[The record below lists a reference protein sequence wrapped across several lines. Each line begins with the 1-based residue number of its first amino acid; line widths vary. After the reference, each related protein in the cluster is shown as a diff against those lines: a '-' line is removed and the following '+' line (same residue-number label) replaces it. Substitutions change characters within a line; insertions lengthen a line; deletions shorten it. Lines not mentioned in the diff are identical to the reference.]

1 MSSLRIV
8 GAGLAVVAIVMGGY
22 PVVALTAVV
31 LLSALAVMML
41 KRHQRRGVPMPATAP
56 FVSAGRGNKTQG
68 K

>member
-8 GAGLAVVAIVMGGY
+8 GAGLAVVAVVMGGY

-41 KRHQRRGVPMPATAP
+41 RRHHGRAVPLPAAAP
-56 FVSAGRGNKTQG
+56 FVSAARARDTKG